1 MALERFR
8 SGGARGIARFLSD
21 HQHCD
26 SGFEVSR
33 EAGAGTG
40 RLSITCKG
48 CGHGITYKA
57 AEAGELAAGPQL
69 SNGGNAHA
77 PELPSLAPSPRPPAG
92 PRTPAPGPVSPP
104 APGPVGTEPVRG
116 GRGRLPRWLVPALI
130 GLVIAAGVVMI
141 AIGLTRS
148 GGEAASPEGGTP
160 TAPAEATAPAET
172 APPAETEPEPPPP
185 AETAAPAPAPAPS
198 PSAQGARLKRRE
210 VDGRYAI
217 GVPVGWDGESDDGVL
232 SITPPGGVAAIR
244 IFYEPGAE
252 SDMELA
258 EGARGF
264 LADEHDGAQVGRPQ
278 RIRVGSIRGLEVTA
292 TYGGGTETAMV
303 LTRGG
308 YSFLVLRRVDR
319 GASEAVAGEASASF
333 ASFRAKR

>member
-26 SGFEVSR
+26 AGFEVRR

-48 CGHGITYKA
+48 CGQGITYKA
-57 AEAGELAAGPQL
+57 AEAGELAAGPEL
-69 SNGGNAHA
+69 TNGGSLAAAPIPPALAA
-77 PELPSLAPSPRPPAG
+77 PEPPAL
-92 PRTPAPGPVSPP
+92 PRTPSLEPTSPSRT
-104 APGPVGTEPVRG
+104 PVGTSPVRG
-116 GRGRLPRWLVPALI
+116 ERGGLPRWIVPALI
-130 GLVIAAGVVMI
+130 GLVIAAGLVMI

-148 GGEAASPEGGTP
+148 GGEQGGEATP
-160 TAPAEATAPAET
+160 TAETPTQAET
-172 APPAETEPEPPPP
+172 SPPS
-185 AETAAPAPAPAPS
+185 ETATAPAPAPPPEETTPAPAPE
-198 PSAQGARLKRRE
+198 PSAPPQGVRLKRQE

-217 GVPVGWDGESDDGVL
+217 GVPVGWDGDNDDGVL
-232 SITPPGGVAAIR
+232 TLTPPGRVAQIR

-252 SDMELA
+252 SDVELA
-258 EGARGF
+258 DGAAGF
-264 LADEHDGAQVGRPQ
+264 LADEHNGAQVGQPQ
-278 RIRVGSIRGLEVTA
+278 RVRVGGIRAFEVTA
-292 TYGGGTETAMV
+292 TYGGGEETAMV
-303 LTRGG
+303 LTRSG

-319 GASEAVAGEASASF
+319 GASEAVAAAANASF